1 MGVKIILRV
10 EIEDMDLDAIEAM
23 NRYRGAGAGSQPATG
38 RSALG
43 QPRMADEAARPTK
56 RQRLT
61 QEFEHH
67 AEGRRTLE
75 TFSCSICSEPFDDP
89 VSLRDSGHT
98 YCRACITR
106 ALAVR
111 PRCPLSNT
119 PIDVLP
125 GTRML
130 VPNHQVRTLID
141 SQRVA
146 CRYAA
151 RGCAARPELGA
162 VDAHEAS
169 CAHAPTK
176 CARCPFVASRA
187 ETEAH
192 ERSCPY
198 VVLAPVLDAQESR
211 IRTLKKRADYASRVL
226 ERMHRTLHQ
235 TWDEQMR
242 INEKLA
248 ARLDALESGARAVTP
263 ASARRPPNF
272 RSAQDM
278 MDDDPTLDLA
288 FDAEKST
295 TSLMLSSDGKVAF
308 CDIGCECAISSSILQ
323 SGTHSWEIC
332 LTRTDGEVAIGV
344 CTERHGFCLELTDDV
359 WCCAEIISEWGFTD
373 KGNQVAS
380 ADAPWN
386 GDVEDGS
393 ILVVTFDCGTGRL
406 SVGLKG
412 KPGTVSHVFNE
423 LASTPVAPFVFL
435 TSCNTCEITA
445 LSPLADP
452 APVFQYPHGAA
463 AVDGIVVTRGDL
475 ARLEPDEFLN
485 DNLVDFYFKVI
496 VADARRSPLGR
507 DPAFGDVAGDVH
519 AFSSHFFTK
528 LREGDGRGKFKP
540 GSEKAQR
547 AHARVE
553 RWTRNVDVFAKKFL
567 LVPVVEDLH
576 WSLAVVCHPGELAKR
591 AIARERRESDDGAI
605 DVDEDEDE
613 NCPARPCIIHMDS
626 LRMHSSKKIE
636 KWLRCFLEM
645 EWRKRKP
652 DEPPFTLR
660 ERSTKAGA
668 PPADLLLAMP
678 KVPQQTNSCDCG
690 VFTLRYGQE
699 FLARAVSGGAP
710 ALAVNG
716 RDVSQTFGDHN
727 FEKWFKGR
735 DITNM
740 RRDIKRLAEDLERE
754 EKERELVA
762 IKDAYRDQAA
772 AGAAAEDAA
781 PPVGAGAPLLPR
793 V

>member
-1 MGVKIILRV
+1 VRPVAPSRRRPPAQESLQHLPPPAPAPARARGKFVAPAPTPAPARPRRPRRGEPDPGATADQPLCL
-10 EIEDMDLDAIEAM
+10 EDSSD
-23 NRYRGAGAGSQPATG
+23 
-38 RSALG
+38 
-43 QPRMADEAARPTK
+43 DEAASAAPAPAARERP
-56 RQRLT
+56 
-61 QEFEHH
+61 
-67 AEGRRTLE
+67 RRT
-75 TFSCSICSEPFDDP
+75 
-89 VSLRDSGHT
+89 
-98 YCRACITR
+98 RATR
-106 ALAVR
+106 AG
-111 PRCPLSNT
+111 P
-119 PIDVLP
+119 
-125 GTRML
+125 
-130 VPNHQVRTLID
+130 
-141 SQRVA
+141 
-146 CRYAA
+146 
-151 RGCAARPELGA
+151 
-162 VDAHEAS
+162 
-169 CAHAPTK
+169 
-176 CARCPFVASRA
+176 A
-187 ETEAH
+187 E
-192 ERSCPY
+192 S
-198 VVLAPVLDAQESR
+198 
-211 IRTLKKRADYASRVL
+211 
-226 ERMHRTLHQ
+226 
-235 TWDEQMR
+235 
-242 INEKLA
+242 
-248 ARLDALESGARAVTP
+248 
-263 ASARRPPNF
+263 
-272 RSAQDM
+272 
-278 MDDDPTLDLA
+278 
-288 FDAEKST
+288 
-295 TSLMLSSDGKVAF
+295 
-308 CDIGCECAISSSILQ
+308 
-323 SGTHSWEIC
+323 
-332 LTRTDGEVAIGV
+332 
-344 CTERHGFCLELTDDV
+344 
-359 WCCAEIISEWGFTD
+359 
-373 KGNQVAS
+373 
-380 ADAPWN
+380 
-386 GDVEDGS
+386 
-393 ILVVTFDCGTGRL
+393 
-406 SVGLKG
+406 
-412 KPGTVSHVFNE
+412 
-423 LASTPVAPFVFL
+423 
-435 TSCNTCEITA
+435 
-445 LSPLADP
+445 DP

-475 ARLEPDEFLN
+475 ARLESDEFLN

-710 ALAVNG
+710 ALAVKG

-762 IKDAYRDQAA
+762 IKDAHRDQAA
-772 AGAAAEDAA
+772 GGAAAEDAA